1 MAKRAFTSSIDD
13 KVANQFKMACD
24 QRGLKT
30 GMVLELFMKQFASNE
45 FVIKA
50 TEHGMFLELNFMK
63 MKG

>member
-1 MAKRAFTSSIDD
+1 MARTAFTLSIDD
-13 KVANQFKMACD
+13 NISGPFKEACA
-24 QRGLKT
+24 QRNLKT
-30 GMVLELFMKQFASNE
+30 GMVLELFMKQFTNND